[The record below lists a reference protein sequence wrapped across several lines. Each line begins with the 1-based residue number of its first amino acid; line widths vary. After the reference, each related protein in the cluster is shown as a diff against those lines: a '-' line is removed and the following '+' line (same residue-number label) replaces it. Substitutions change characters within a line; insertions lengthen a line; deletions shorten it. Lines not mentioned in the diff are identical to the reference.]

1 MGQRKVE
8 EITLN
13 EEVKNLA
20 RKNLKKRELRKM
32 NVKEKNAERDIN
44 RKWNCDI
51 EKKSKEGDFKEERS
65 KRDLKAWEITQRKQ

>member
-1 MGQRKVE
+1 
-8 EITLN
+8 
-13 EEVKNLA
+13 
-20 RKNLKKRELRKM
+20 M